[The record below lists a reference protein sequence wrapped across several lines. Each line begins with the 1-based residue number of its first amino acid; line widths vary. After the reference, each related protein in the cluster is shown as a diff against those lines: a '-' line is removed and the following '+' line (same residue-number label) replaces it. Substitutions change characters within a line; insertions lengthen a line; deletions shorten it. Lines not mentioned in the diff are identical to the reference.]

1 MSSRVV
7 LVDDLDPESTQDVQT
22 VTFLVGSHPGVEF
35 EIDLSSE
42 NRESLQTRLQPFIDA
57 ARKTKKPSPTGKRAA
72 AGARGSARGS
82 AQRSEIAAIRAW
94 ANAQGHAVGDRGRI
108 PTHVKDA
115 YHASLASPNGSA
127 THTAAS

>member
-22 VTFLVGSHPGVEF
+22 MTFSVGSHPGVEF

-72 AGARGSARGS
+72 AGARGSA
-82 AQRSEIAAIRAW
+82 QRSEIAAIRAW
-94 ANAQGHAVGDRGRI
+94 ANTQGHAVGDRGRI

-115 YHASLASPNGSA
+115 YHQSLASPNGSA